1 MKERYFIIEFK
12 TREMRNNQWYRLRE
26 VKDKYNTA
34 EEAIEDYLK
43 YVKAFVKENGI
54 DWFNKDVYRLTEKE
68 GRKIVNR
75 IMLKD

>member
-34 EEAIEDYLK
+34 E
-43 YVKAFVKENGI
+43 
-54 DWFNKDVYRLTEKE
+54 
-68 GRKIVNR
+68 
-75 IMLKD
+75 

>member
-68 GRKIVNR
+68 GCKIVNR